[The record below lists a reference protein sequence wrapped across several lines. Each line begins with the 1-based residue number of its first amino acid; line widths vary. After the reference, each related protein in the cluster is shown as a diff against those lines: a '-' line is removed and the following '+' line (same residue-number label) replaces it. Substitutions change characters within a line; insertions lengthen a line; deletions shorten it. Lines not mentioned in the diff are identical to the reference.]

1 MFIVLLFSIANV
13 YRLHNTTKQKDSF
26 FLISSINLLQKNA

>member
-26 FLISSINLLQKNA
+26 FFDIEY

>member
-13 YRLHNTTKQKDSF
+13 YRLHNTAKQKDSF
-26 FLISSINLLQKNA
+26 FDIEY